1 MSGFQPALLT
11 ALGAVASRPL
21 RHPLATN
28 MDQARSLARDR
39 GQTLRE
45 RQEQDPGPNAW
56 PLALQ
61 RYAGL
66 QQSLAA

>member
-1 MSGFQPALLT
+1 
-11 ALGAVASRPL
+11 
-21 RHPLATN
+21 
-28 MDQARSLARDR
+28 MDQTRSLACDR

-56 PLALQ
+56 TLALQ

>member
-1 MSGFQPALLT
+1 
-11 ALGAVASRPL
+11 
-21 RHPLATN
+21 
-28 MDQARSLARDR
+28 MDQARSLARDG